1 MLCSHT
7 ILALITPDEDGY
19 HHPPSS
25 NLFQQLSLLPS
36 VAQKVLQS
44 VASDKPAI
52 ARPAREARELLKA
65 LDDDSLSGL
74 F

>member
-7 ILALITPDEDGY
+7 ILALLTPDEDGDQ
-19 HHPPSS
+19 PST

-44 VASDKPAI
+44 AASDKPAI
-52 ARPAREARELLKA
+52 SRPAREARELLKA
-65 LDDDSLSGL
+65 LEDESIVGL